1 MRVFKGWLVTAIA
14 LAITGCTSSGTTTT
28 ATTQPPSTTETTQAP
43 STTAPTATTT
53 TEMVPSEVVAY
64 LMMDETGAVNR
75 PGPFLVPV
83 VRETTGSDLES
94 TLTALLAGPTSDETQ
109 MIPAMSTSIPDGTQL
124 LGVDVAGGVATIDL
138 SGDFASGGGSFSM
151 MARLAQVVYTAT
163 RFENVDCVRFEFDGA
178 PITTFSAEGIELN
191 GPQCRDDYLD
201 FLPMI
206 FVDTPAYGGA
216 LGNPAH
222 LTGVAAVFEATFQAA
237 ITDADGVII
246 AQPPYLMTTE
256 GQGWGE
262 FDATIDYDVDQPQWG
277 SLIVWE
283 DSAKD
288 GSQINVREYRVW
300 LTPAS

>member
-1 MRVFKGWLVTAIA
+1 MIKRWMIAVIA
-14 LAITGCTSSGTTTT
+14 LALAGCGSAVPSMT
-28 ATTQPPSTTETTQAP
+28 ATTQPSPTTVTEPGSTAATEPSTT
-43 STTAPTATTT
+43 STTAPPPAQ
-53 TEMVPSEVVAY
+53 VVVY
-64 LMMDETGAVNR
+64 FMMDGTGNVNR

-83 VRETTGSDLES
+83 VREATSNDLEA
-94 TLTALLAGPTSDETQ
+94 TLTALFARPTADETQ

-151 MARLAQVVYTAT
+151 MTRLAQVVYTAT